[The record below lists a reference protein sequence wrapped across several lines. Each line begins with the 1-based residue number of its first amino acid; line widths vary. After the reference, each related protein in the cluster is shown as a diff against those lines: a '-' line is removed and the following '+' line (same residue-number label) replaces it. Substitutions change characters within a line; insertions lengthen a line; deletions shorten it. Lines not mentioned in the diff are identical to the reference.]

1 MRSMRMV
8 DTENQYSSLKIP
20 LKSMLNILFLI
31 QGVYSILEDC
41 LRYLK
46 GICLC
51 RRPILFMEN
60 QLLLLSVNVD
70 WNKKLALRLTPTPTV
85 LTGIWWRT

>member
-1 MRSMRMV
+1 MEMMRTVRMV
-8 DTENQYSSLKIP
+8 DTENQYSSLKIQ
-20 LKSMLNILFLI
+20 LKNIMNALTLI

-46 GICLC
+46 GICLG

-60 QLLLLSVNVD
+60 QLLLLSINVD
-70 WNKKLALRLTPTPTV
+70 WNKKLALQSTPTPTI
-85 LTGIWWRT
+85 LPGL